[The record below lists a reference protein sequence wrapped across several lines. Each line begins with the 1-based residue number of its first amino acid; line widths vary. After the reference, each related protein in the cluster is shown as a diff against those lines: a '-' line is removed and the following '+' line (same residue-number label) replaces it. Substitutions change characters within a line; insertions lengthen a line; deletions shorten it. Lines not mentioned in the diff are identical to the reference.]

1 MFASS
6 AAEFFPNS
14 RGVNVP
20 ASVEHVLALLAVRP
34 RGLLVQVLRLH
45 PRSRS
50 RTLLDRLWELAF
62 PSSADL
68 LPLSAHPV
76 PPPCMPSHFL
86 DVTRPPE
93 SANQVQQRRYLRT
106 GWKTPE
112 LWLKTEAQKIRG
124 D

>member
-34 RGLLVQVLRLH
+34 RGLLVQVLMLH

-76 PPPCMPSHFL
+76 HALTLPGCHPTS
-86 DVTRPPE
+86 RISQS
-93 SANQVQQRRYLRT
+93 SAAEAIFT
-106 GWKTPE
+106 D
-112 LWLKTEAQKIRG
+112 WLENT
-124 D
+124 